1 MKIEHASFASM
12 PSRHR
17 ATLIN
22 SLAGIKQAVLVG
34 TSSPE
39 GRSNLAIFNSLIHIG
54 ANPPMY
60 GLLFRPDT
68 VRRDTLSNILSKGEY
83 TLNYVRSADYKKA
96 HQTSAKY
103 DENTSEFTACG
114 FEEERS
120 HESDAPFVKDAVV
133 KIRMKFEQ
141 KTDIPLNGTI
151 LIIGSVREII
161 IDESLVG
168 EDGFVSLFKADPLL
182 CSGLDA
188 YYRAEFI
195 GREKYAEPGKENQTG
210 RKQD

>member
-12 PSRHR
+12 PSRQR

-39 GRSNLAIFNSLIHIG
+39 GRTNLAIFNSLIHIG

-68 VRRDTLSNILSKGEY
+68 VRRDTLSNILGSGNY

-103 DENTSEFTACG
+103 DENTSEFQACG

-120 HESDAPFVKDAVV
+120 HNNEAPFVKDAIV
-133 KIRMKFEQ
+133 KIRMKFESR
-141 KTDIPLNGTI
+141 TDIPLNGTI
-151 LIIGSVREII
+151 LIIGSIQEII
-161 IDESLVG
+161 IDDSLVG
-168 EDGFVSLFKADPLL
+168 DDGFVSLFKADPLL

-195 GREKYAEPGKENQTG
+195 GREKYAEPGL
-210 RKQD
+210 